1 MTRVVVIGAGVGGLA
16 ASVRLARAGCD
27 VTLLEATSEVG
38 GLARAVDVDGQRA
51 DGGPYI
57 LLDRPGLEW
66 AFARLELGLDDL
78 ALTRIERV
86 YRVEAAGAPDVQIDA
101 DLDATAAG
109 IDRDFPGAGRRYVSF
124 VGEMARIHRALG
136 PLLVREHSRL
146 ALLSTGAIRH
156 AATLLR
162 SLGSVLRRSGLP
174 EPVARALGIWTAVAG
189 QELDE
194 APMPMAL
201 VPALIHT
208 AGCYLPAGG
217 VAAVVDALAAAATRS
232 GVRILTG
239 RRVERIEVEG
249 GRATGILLPGERLP
263 ADAVV
268 SGAAGASTLLELTEP
283 APRLAARVRAL
294 PLQSPGLALFGI
306 ADPPRT
312 GPYLCF
318 RRTPEH
324 PSVPCRLAINPAAVH
339 PPGGA
344 AVVRL
349 IAPLGPGAA
358 ERLDADA
365 MSALLDELR
374 ADPWLAARL
383 PGFSERRAVT
393 PADYGRAYTLYR
405 DSMNPVMTA
414 RFMRQGRMP
423 RRAPG
428 VAGLYLVGS
437 ATHPGQ
443 WVSFA
448 AISGVL
454 GADALLA
461 DLRSA

>member
-1 MTRVVVIGAGVGGLA
+1 VTRVVVIGAGVGGLA

-27 VTLLEATSEVG
+27 VTLVEATSSVG
-38 GLARAVDVDGQRA
+38 GLARAVDIDGQRA

-66 AFARLELGLDDL
+66 AFARLELAIDDL

-86 YRVEAAGAPDVQIDA
+86 YRVEAAGAPDVHIDA
-101 DLDATAAG
+101 DLDATASAL
-109 IDRDFPGAGRRYVSF
+109 DRDFPGAGRRYRIF
-124 VGEMARIHRALG
+124 VDDMARVHRALA

-146 ALLSTGAIRH
+146 ALLSTGAVRH

-174 EPVARALGIWTAVAG
+174 EPVVRALGIWTAVAG

-217 VAAVVDALAAAATRS
+217 VAAVVDALATAATRS
-232 GVRILTG
+232 GVRILTD
-239 RRVERIEVEG
+239 RRVERIEVDG
-249 GRATGILLPGERLP
+249 GRATGVRLGDDLLA

-268 SGAAGASTLLELTEP
+268 SGAAGASTLLELVDP

-294 PLQSPGLALFGI
+294 PLQSPGLALFGV

-312 GPYLCF
+312 GPYLTF

-324 PSVPCRLAINPAAVH
+324 SSVPCRLAINPAAVH
-339 PPGGA
+339 APAGA

-349 IAPLGPGAA
+349 IAPLRPGAA
-358 ERLDADA
+358 EKLDSQA

-374 ADPWLAARL
+374 ADPWLADRL
-383 PGFSERRAVT
+383 PGFAERRAVT
-393 PADYGRAYTLYR
+393 PADYGRASTLYR

-428 VAGLYLVGS
+428 VARLYLVGS
-437 ATHPGQ
+437 STHPGQ

-454 GADALLA
+454 GADAVLA
-461 DLRSA
+461 DLRRH